1 MNELIQANWL
11 ILTPIIILSVVSLA
25 LIIERA
31 VYFSK
36 IRGRSGNA
44 LSEALGMIGQYP
56 SEHILGLFSGEDSS
70 PAKQLLSAALNSKI
84 KSVPSLYRQ
93 RLESLRDRQLDRME
107 KNLPILLG
115 IGNIAT
121 LLGLFGTVSGMI
133 TAFSRMTETGNSD
146 PYVLAGGISRAL
158 VTTAAG
164 LAVAIPTMVAHQALE
179 ALADRHADEMEE
191 VVAECI
197 AYSGVSYARARE
209 QKTPN
214 A

>member
-1 MNELIQANWL
+1 MGELIRANWL
-11 ILTPIIILSVVSLA
+11 ILTPIILLSVAALA

-31 VYFSK
+31 AFFYR
-36 IRGRSGNA
+36 IRPLSGA
-44 LSEALGMIGQYP
+44 VLGEALGMIGKQP
-56 SEHILGLFSGEDSS
+56 VERILELFREEDSR
-70 PAKQLLSAALNSKI
+70 PAKDLLSLALNTRM

-93 RLESLRDRQLDRME
+93 RLESARDRHLDRME
-107 KNLPILLG
+107 RNLPILQG
-115 IGNIAT
+115 IGNVST

-164 LAVAIPTMVAHQALE
+164 LAVAIPSLAALHVLE
-179 ALADRHADEMEE
+179 ALTDRHADEMEE

-197 AYSGVSYARARE
+197 AYNGASYARAKER
-209 QKTPN
+209 KT
-214 A
+214 AQA